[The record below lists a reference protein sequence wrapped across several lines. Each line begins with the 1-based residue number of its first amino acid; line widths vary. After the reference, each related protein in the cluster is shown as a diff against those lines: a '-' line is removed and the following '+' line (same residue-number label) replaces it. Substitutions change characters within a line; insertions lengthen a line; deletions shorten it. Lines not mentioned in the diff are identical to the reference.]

1 MAVHCTNWTFKA
13 HIPPRETLG
22 SHYYLPPLNYT
33 NLNAVAKVMI
43 MTSEDSTVITVR
55 GDYDE
60 FTALP
65 IAGEVYSRN
74 MTDGDLFEITATK
87 PVQVMLEV
95 DFGTLGISVVIL
107 PPVSQYSKQFLTP
120 GFGATA
126 IILESSDVDNTGTV
140 TQGLTSIESVRALT
154 YDIPTFSL
162 TVFTDAGNYFILPGD
177 SFYDDLN
184 QILTWMV
191 PLMKIVMKA
200 KLTLPV
206 SILLCDTNA
215 TTTSTTPTINVTSS
229 TLPTPAPVQGTPSI
243 PTDSP
248 PTVVPFTTASPV
260 ISIATTT
267 DHSGTTSAPVN
278 TCFTECMCPCGW
290 LSGPAN
296 YTAEELEEVIRKL
309 TSAPDD
315 RTSSAVIGSAGLAFL
330 IVSLVLV
337 LLLDVSTLA
346 AHFRQLR
353 DNLRQVF
360 NRS

>member
-1 MAVHCTNWTFKA
+1 MF
-13 HIPPRETLG
+13 
-22 SHYYLPPLNYT
+22 
-33 NLNAVAKVMI
+33 
-43 MTSEDSTVITVR
+43 
-55 GDYDE
+55 
-60 FTALP
+60 
-65 IAGEVYSRN
+65 
-74 MTDGDLFEITATK
+74 
-87 PVQVMLEV
+87 
-95 DFGTLGISVVIL
+95 
-107 PPVSQYSKQFLTP
+107 
-120 GFGATA
+120 
-126 IILESSDVDNTGTV
+126 SSDVDNTGTV

-184 QILTWMV
+184 QVCVQTSGSVNDTIDNDCDGLADEESCSAYPEPGNIDFDLDGAFNEDCYEGEV
-191 PLMKIVMKA
+191 PTATIE
-200 KLTLPV
+200 LTLPV

-296 YTAEELEEVIRKL
+296 YTAEELEEVVEAIQEKLRVNKEKLSSSIRKL